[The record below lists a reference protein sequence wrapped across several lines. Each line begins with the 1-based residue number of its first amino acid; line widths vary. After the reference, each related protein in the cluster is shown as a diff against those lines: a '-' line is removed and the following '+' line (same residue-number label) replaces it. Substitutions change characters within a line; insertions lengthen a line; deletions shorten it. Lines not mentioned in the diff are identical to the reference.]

1 MGGEA
6 TEVSAVSEQ
15 PLTWQGVAVL
25 SLRQIDR
32 LNAAPKGTAFRA
44 FKRVRDTLVEGQ
56 DFFVIDPAAAD
67 DDAQVAAL
75 IESLDRHDGRYA
87 SSRVVVL
94 LSERAYAHMSA
105 VANLSAR

>member
-1 MGGEA
+1 M
-6 TEVSAVSEQ
+6 SEP

-32 LNAAPKGTAFRA
+32 LNATPKGTAFRA

-56 DFFVIDPAAAD
+56 DFFVIDPAAAAD
-67 DDAQVAAL
+67 DPKVRAL
-75 IESLDRHDGRYA
+75 IETLDRHDGRYA

-105 VANLSAR
+105 VANLWAR